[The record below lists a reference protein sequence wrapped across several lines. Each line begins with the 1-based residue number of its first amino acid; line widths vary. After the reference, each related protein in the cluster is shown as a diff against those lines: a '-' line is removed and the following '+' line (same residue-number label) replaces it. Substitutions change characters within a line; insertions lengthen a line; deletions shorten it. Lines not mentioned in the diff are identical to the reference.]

1 MYHTNGT
8 RADITTTERKPP
20 TIADIVREKTDDGA
34 RIIDFFLDL
43 MEGRVDGAKL
53 CHRIDA
59 AKQLVKYGSKD
70 AADFIAGLRGEPCG
84 HCESRRRGPRSRKDE
99 SPAAG
104 PLHPPAHLA
113 PDFLTLLTED
123 FLTVL
128 SAVDE
133 DLMIKLVRAQ
143 TAHGDT
149 VVEFLYDVMRNR
161 VEGFRPSH
169 RIAAA
174 RELISH
180 ILRDEHPHPAHPEP
194 KERVEAQPVVPAHT
208 TVVPAKS
215 LPRTRYG
222 AGTHPRPR
230 QADPEPVEGALH
242 TGPAPLPA
250 PSPSTGEGRGE
261 GDSDIVGAD
270 PRVRPLPA
278 PSPSTGEGRGEGDSD
293 IVGADPRVRPLPTPS
308 PSTGEA
314 DGPGDSAV
322 VPAHTTVVPA
332 KSLPRTRYGAGTH
345 PRPLQADPEPVEQ
358 PVLGPIDGSR
368 LEERRDEKPEPVEL
382 TPAGRRIRENL
393 EHHWHDPAPRG
404 APVDS
409 THHGRSPPE

>member
-20 TIADIVREKTDDGA
+20 TIADIVRDRTDDGA

-70 AADFIAGLRGEPCG
+70 AADFIAGLSGEPCG

-104 PLHPPAHLA
+104 PLHAPAHLA

-143 TAHGDT
+143 TRDGDT
-149 VVEFLYDVMRNR
+149 VVEFLDDVMRNR

-180 ILRDEHPHPAHPEP
+180 ILRDEHPAPAI
-194 KERVEAQPVVPAHT
+194 VVPAHT

-222 AGTHPRPR
+222 AGTHPRPNGTAAIAAEPAPGQPGAGTHPRPR
-230 QADPEPVEGALH
+230 QAGLEP
-242 TGPAPLPA
+242 
-250 PSPSTGEGRGE
+250 
-261 GDSDIVGAD
+261 
-270 PRVRPLPA
+270 
-278 PSPSTGEGRGEGDSD
+278 
-293 IVGADPRVRPLPTPS
+293 
-308 PSTGEA
+308 
-314 DGPGDSAV
+314 V

-345 PRPLQADPEPVEQ
+345 P
-358 PVLGPIDGSR
+358 
-368 LEERRDEKPEPVEL
+368 
-382 TPAGRRIRENL
+382 
-393 EHHWHDPAPRG
+393 PAP
-404 APVDS
+404 S
-409 THHGRSPPE
+409 GRP

>member
-20 TIADIVREKTDDGA
+20 TIADIVRKKTDDGA

-43 MEGRVDGAKL
+43 MEGRVDGAQL

-59 AKQLVKYGSKD
+59 AKQLVKYGANA

-180 ILRDEHPHPAHPEP
+180 ILRDEHPAHTI
-194 KERVEAQPVVPAHT
+194 VVPAHT

-230 QADPEPVEGALH
+230 QADPEPVEGTLH
-242 TGPAPLPA
+242 TGPALSA
-250 PSPSTGEGRGE
+250 V
-261 GDSDIVGAD
+261 VGAD

-308 PSTGEA
+308 PSTREGRGE
-314 DGPGDSAV
+314 GDSDIVGAD
-322 VPAHTTVVPA
+322 
-332 KSLPRTRYGAGTH
+332 PRV
-345 PRPLQADPEPVEQ
+345 RPLP
-358 PVLGPIDGSR
+358 
-368 LEERRDEKPEPVEL
+368 
-382 TPAGRRIRENL
+382 TPS
-393 EHHWHDPAPRG
+393 P
-404 APVDS
+404 S
-409 THHGRSPPE
+409 TPG

>member
-20 TIADIVREKTDDGA
+20 TIADIVRKKTDDGA

-43 MEGRVDGAKL
+43 MEGRVDDAQL

-59 AKQLVKYGSKD
+59 AKQLVKYGAN
-70 AADFIAGLRGEPCG
+70 AAAEFIAGLRGEPCG

-174 RELISH
+174 RELISY
-180 ILRDEHPHPAHPEP
+180 ILRDEQPHPAHPEP
-194 KERVEAQPVVPAHT
+194 KERGRSAARRSRAHYRRSREEPAPYSIRGGNPSPAPPGRTLEPVEGAAHT
-208 TVVPAKS
+208 TVVPA
-215 LPRTRYG
+215 
-222 AGTHPRPR
+222 H
-230 QADPEPVEGALH
+230 
-242 TGPAPLPA
+242 
-250 PSPSTGEGRGE
+250 
-261 GDSDIVGAD
+261 
-270 PRVRPLPA
+270 
-278 PSPSTGEGRGEGDSD
+278 
-293 IVGADPRVRPLPTPS
+293 
-308 PSTGEA
+308 
-314 DGPGDSAV
+314 
-322 VPAHTTVVPA
+322 
-332 KSLPRTRYGAGTH
+332 
-345 PRPLQADPEPVEQ
+345 
-358 PVLGPIDGSR
+358 
-368 LEERRDEKPEPVEL
+368 
-382 TPAGRRIRENL
+382 
-393 EHHWHDPAPRG
+393 
-404 APVDS
+404 
-409 THHGRSPPE
+409 